1 MNVLSVPHPVFRRI
15 RGGNAFEETVERL
28 LQAVKLGQVRPGD
41 RLPSQGE
48 LALRLG
54 ISRVTL
60 REAILCT
67 HPGGLPGVARRGR
80 SGGTFVL
87 PTADWRQDTR
97 DVRATAGELDDELTD
112 ALLLRQVLEPA
123 AVELA
128 ARRAHPAE
136 TVTALREMLAEEQT
150 VEVTDYRPIDSRLH
164 VALADLAGSP
174 SLTAAVA
181 DVRMRLNDLL
191 DMIPLLPPNIEHSTE
206 QHRRVVEAIVSGN
219 PKAARLAMEKHLEGT
234 GRLLRGL
241 PWLTGPFVARAGW
254 SSMSER
260 PPSSRA
266 DDEVVE
272 LCRELIRID
281 TANYGDGSGPGE
293 RKAAEYVAEKLAEV
307 GLEPTMLES
316 EPGRTSVVARIDGA
330 DPHRDDALLVHGH
343 LDVVP
348 ADADDWTHDP
358 FSGEIVDDCVWG
370 RGAIDMKDMDAMIL
384 AVIRDR
390 LRTDRAASPA
400 SGAVFPGRRGGR
412 WDPGESLGRRPPSG
426 AFRRVHRGHQ

>member
-15 RGGNAFEETVERL
+15 PGGNAFEETVERL

-41 RLPSQGE
+41 RLPSERE

-60 REAILCT
+60 REAIRALAQE
-67 HPGGLPGVARRGR
+67 GYLVSRRGR

-150 VEVTDYRPIDSRLH
+150 VEVADYRPIDSRLH
-164 VALADLAGSP
+164 VALADLSGSP

-234 GRLLRGL
+234 ASLLRG
-241 PWLTGPFVARAGW
+241 F
-254 SSMSER
+254 
-260 PPSSRA
+260 
-266 DDEVVE
+266 
-272 LCRELIRID
+272 
-281 TANYGDGSGPGE
+281 
-293 RKAAEYVAEKLAEV
+293 
-307 GLEPTMLES
+307 
-316 EPGRTSVVARIDGA
+316 
-330 DPHRDDALLVHGH
+330 
-343 LDVVP
+343 
-348 ADADDWTHDP
+348 
-358 FSGEIVDDCVWG
+358 
-370 RGAIDMKDMDAMIL
+370 
-384 AVIRDR
+384 
-390 LRTDRAASPA
+390 
-400 SGAVFPGRRGGR
+400 
-412 WDPGESLGRRPPSG
+412 LG
-426 AFRRVHRGHQ
+426 

>member
-41 RLPSQGE
+41 RLPSERE

-60 REAILCT
+60 REAIRVLAQE
-67 HPGGLPGVARRGR
+67 GYLASRRGR

-128 ARRAHPAE
+128 ARRVHPAE

-219 PKAARLAMEKHLEGT
+219 PKAARQAMEKHLEGT
-234 GRLLRGL
+234 ASLLRG
-241 PWLTGPFVARAGW
+241 F
-254 SSMSER
+254 
-260 PPSSRA
+260 
-266 DDEVVE
+266 
-272 LCRELIRID
+272 
-281 TANYGDGSGPGE
+281 
-293 RKAAEYVAEKLAEV
+293 
-307 GLEPTMLES
+307 
-316 EPGRTSVVARIDGA
+316 
-330 DPHRDDALLVHGH
+330 
-343 LDVVP
+343 
-348 ADADDWTHDP
+348 
-358 FSGEIVDDCVWG
+358 
-370 RGAIDMKDMDAMIL
+370 
-384 AVIRDR
+384 
-390 LRTDRAASPA
+390 
-400 SGAVFPGRRGGR
+400 
-412 WDPGESLGRRPPSG
+412 LG
-426 AFRRVHRGHQ
+426 

>member
-41 RLPSQGE
+41 RLPSERE

-60 REAILCT
+60 REAIRVLAQE
-67 HPGGLPGVARRGR
+67 GYLASRRGR

-97 DVRATAGELDDELTD
+97 DVRTTAGELDDELTD

-150 VEVTDYRPIDSRLH
+150 VEVADYRPIDSRLH

-219 PKAARLAMEKHLEGT
+219 PKAARQAMEKHLEGT
-234 GRLLRGL
+234 ASLPRG
-241 PWLTGPFVARAGW
+241 F
-254 SSMSER
+254 
-260 PPSSRA
+260 
-266 DDEVVE
+266 
-272 LCRELIRID
+272 
-281 TANYGDGSGPGE
+281 
-293 RKAAEYVAEKLAEV
+293 
-307 GLEPTMLES
+307 
-316 EPGRTSVVARIDGA
+316 
-330 DPHRDDALLVHGH
+330 
-343 LDVVP
+343 
-348 ADADDWTHDP
+348 
-358 FSGEIVDDCVWG
+358 
-370 RGAIDMKDMDAMIL
+370 
-384 AVIRDR
+384 
-390 LRTDRAASPA
+390 
-400 SGAVFPGRRGGR
+400 
-412 WDPGESLGRRPPSG
+412 LG
-426 AFRRVHRGHQ
+426 

>member
-41 RLPSQGE
+41 RLPSERE
-48 LALRLG
+48 LAVRLG

-60 REAILCT
+60 REAIRVLAQE
-67 HPGGLPGVARRGR
+67 GYLASRRGR

-112 ALLLRQVLEPA
+112 ALLFRQVLEPA

-219 PKAARLAMEKHLEGT
+219 PKAARQAMEKHLEGT
-234 GRLLRGL
+234 ASLL
-241 PWLTGPFVARAGW
+241 
-254 SSMSER
+254 
-260 PPSSRA
+260 
-266 DDEVVE
+266 
-272 LCRELIRID
+272 
-281 TANYGDGSGPGE
+281 
-293 RKAAEYVAEKLAEV
+293 
-307 GLEPTMLES
+307 
-316 EPGRTSVVARIDGA
+316 
-330 DPHRDDALLVHGH
+330 HG
-343 LDVVP
+343 
-348 ADADDWTHDP
+348 
-358 FSGEIVDDCVWG
+358 F
-370 RGAIDMKDMDAMIL
+370 
-384 AVIRDR
+384 
-390 LRTDRAASPA
+390 
-400 SGAVFPGRRGGR
+400 
-412 WDPGESLGRRPPSG
+412 LG
-426 AFRRVHRGHQ
+426 

>member
-1 MNVLSVPHPVFRRI
+1 MMNVLSVPHPVFRRI

-41 RLPSQGE
+41 RLPSERE

-60 REAILCT
+60 REAIRVLAQE
-67 HPGGLPGVARRGR
+67 GYLASRRGR

-97 DVRATAGELDDELTD
+97 DVRATPGDLDDELTD
-112 ALLLRQVLEPA
+112 ALVLRQVLEPA

-136 TVTALREMLAEEQT
+136 TVTTLREMLAEEQS

-219 PKAARLAMEKHLEGT
+219 PKAARQAMEKHLEGT
-234 GRLLRGL
+234 ASLLRG
-241 PWLTGPFVARAGW
+241 F
-254 SSMSER
+254 
-260 PPSSRA
+260 
-266 DDEVVE
+266 
-272 LCRELIRID
+272 
-281 TANYGDGSGPGE
+281 
-293 RKAAEYVAEKLAEV
+293 
-307 GLEPTMLES
+307 
-316 EPGRTSVVARIDGA
+316 
-330 DPHRDDALLVHGH
+330 
-343 LDVVP
+343 
-348 ADADDWTHDP
+348 
-358 FSGEIVDDCVWG
+358 
-370 RGAIDMKDMDAMIL
+370 
-384 AVIRDR
+384 
-390 LRTDRAASPA
+390 
-400 SGAVFPGRRGGR
+400 
-412 WDPGESLGRRPPSG
+412 LG
-426 AFRRVHRGHQ
+426 